1 MSQKAYLYI
10 LKTGLFLALITPLL
24 VSGNFLFPYISTKQI
39 YFNILMEIL
48 AVFWLAFI
56 IKYPEWRPKKSL
68 ISFGLIAYFAAIF
81 ISTVTGVDFNLSFWG
96 DVERMLGFFHIFH
109 FLIFYFILITV
120 VREKKDWLYLLNLSV
135 AVAVLVSLYSFK
147 INHSTIGNTAYVSGY
162 LIFSIYFALILI
174 SNYKNWAYK
183 AAYIIA
189 LIPMLL
195 TFSRMQTSGAY
206 VGLGMSFLL
215 LLFLFGI
222 LNKNKKI
229 RMATFSSFAVATILI
244 SLVFGFKNSAFV
256 KSNYYLSTLTSL
268 ISLDKIT
275 FKTRLISWNAALKD
289 FPEHPILGTGHGN
302 YAIIFDKYFD
312 PKFYDY
318 MRSDTYF
325 DRAHNNLIDIVS
337 TVGLVGLITYLSIFA
352 AVAYYLISGFRK
364 GKINSNEFA
373 LLVSLISA
381 YFIQNLAI
389 FDSLVTYI
397 SMMMTV
403 AYIYWLNKT
412 EPAEAED
419 EPLNNKEII
428 FLGLAG
434 LLALIVIYQYNYKPI
449 KMLTGTIEGQRVY
462 ARSGDM
468 GQVMDEYKKALGY
481 GTGLDRDSRTTFIRL
496 ITQNPSSLRSLPAQK
511 AQEILAY
518 AILLGEKN
526 LAYNPQDSLQLM
538 EMAQLFNITAAFY
551 NNDAASFNDY
561 LDKAE
566 EMMDRSIAASPGRI
580 PTYFAKAQIYLTR
593 GDYEKTI
600 ETLKYAIN
608 LNPKYPDSHCQ
619 LGKFY
624 FYFQKQEEGYR
635 ELDQCIDLGG
645 VGALYP
651 AALIK
656 ELSAHYAVD
665 PKRALPVY
673 RRLTELDPKDTKAWI
688 ELAKLYAAAGKKE
701 EARNAA
707 LKAAEIDPSLKEGV
721 ENFIRGLEF

>member
-10 LKTGLFLALITPLL
+10 LKFGLLLSLITPLL
-24 VSGNFLFPYISTKQI
+24 ISGNFLFPYISTKQV
-39 YFNILMEIL
+39 YFNILIEIL
-48 AVFWLAFI
+48 AIFWIVFIF
-56 IKYPEWRPKKSL
+56 KYPEWRPKKSL
-68 ISFGLIAYFAAIF
+68 ISIGLIAYFSAIF
-81 ISTVTGVDFNLSFWG
+81 ISTLTGVDFNLSFWG
-96 DVERMLGFFHIFH
+96 DVERMLGFFHILH

-120 VREKKDWLYLLNLSV
+120 IRGKRDWLNLFNVSV
-135 AVAVLVSLYSFK
+135 VIATLVSLYSFK

-162 LIFSIYFALILI
+162 LLFNIYFVLILI
-174 SNYKNWAYK
+174 SNYKNWAYR
-183 AAYIIA
+183 AAYILA

-195 TFSRMQTSGAY
+195 TFIKMQTSGAY
-206 VGLGMSFLL
+206 VGLGVSLLL
-215 LLFLFGI
+215 LLFLSGI
-222 LNKNKKI
+222 LNRNKKV
-229 RMATFSSFAVATILI
+229 RMATFSSFAVVIILI

-256 KSNYYLSTLTSL
+256 KNNYYLNTLTSL
-268 ISLDKIT
+268 ISSDKIT

-289 FPEHPILGTGHGN
+289 FPEHPIFGTGHGN
-302 YAIIFDKYFD
+302 YAIIFDRHFD

-337 TVGLVGLITYLSIFA
+337 TIGLVGLITYLSIFA
-352 AVAYYLISGFRK
+352 AVAYYLISGFRN

-373 LLVSLISA
+373 LLVALVSA

-397 SMMMTV
+397 SLMVTLG
-403 AYIYWLNKT
+403 YIYWLNRP
-412 EPAEAED
+412 EPVEAKD
-419 EPLNNKEII
+419 EPLDNKEI
-428 FLGLAG
+428 FLLGLVG
-434 LLALIVIYQYNYKPI
+434 MLALIVIYQYDYKPI
-449 KMLTGTIEGQRVY
+449 KMLTGTIDGQRVY
-462 ARSGDM
+462 ARTGDM
-468 GQVMDEYKKALGY
+468 PKVMEEYKKALSY

-496 ITQNPSSLRSLPAQK
+496 ITQNPSVLKNLPVQK
-511 AQEILAY
+511 AREILEY
-518 AILLGEKN
+518 AISLGEKN
-526 LAYNPQDSLQLM
+526 LAHNPEDSLQLM
-538 EMAQLFNITAAFY
+538 EMAQLLNITATFY
-551 NNDAASFNDY
+551 NNEADNFNAY
-561 LDKAE
+561 LHRAE
-566 EMMDRSIAASPGRI
+566 EMMDRAIAASPGRI
-580 PTYFAKAQIYLTR
+580 PPYFAKAQIHLTR
-593 GDYEKTI
+593 GDYEKTV
-600 ETLKYAIN
+600 ETLKYAIS

-656 ELSAHYAVD
+656 ELGAHYAVD

-707 LKAAEIDPSLKEGV
+707 LKAAEVDPSLREGV
-721 ENFIRGLEF
+721 ENFIRNLE